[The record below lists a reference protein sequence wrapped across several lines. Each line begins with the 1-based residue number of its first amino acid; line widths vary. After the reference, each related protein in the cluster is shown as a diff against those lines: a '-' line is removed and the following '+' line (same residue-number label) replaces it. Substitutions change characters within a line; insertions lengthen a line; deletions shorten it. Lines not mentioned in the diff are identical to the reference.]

1 VKPATNASRRK
12 SAVRESL
19 SHHFDLV
26 VVIWV
31 LTLALGW
38 SLVTLSR
45 AQLAQDQWTGV
56 AQNGPAWVIPSADP
70 AQ

>member
-1 VKPATNASRRK
+1 
-12 SAVRESL
+12 VRESL

-45 AQLAQDQWTGV
+45 AQLAQDQWTG
-56 AQNGPAWVIPSADP
+56 ASQNGPAWVIPSADP

>member
-1 VKPATNASRRK
+1 M
-12 SAVRESL
+12 RESL

-56 AQNGPAWVIPSADP
+56 SQSGPAWVIPSADP